1 MCVRVCFKRKHPR
14 KIVWRRRRINN
25 IWRIKQ
31 SFGVFN
37 TERKEFPWKQSLDPI
52 NEFSQSVCHHL
63 ELNNPTNQP
72 AIVKLLLFIIIIV
85 LLLGCSIWVC
95 RSRRHRHRRRRRR
108 LSYHFNCEDFSQ
120 RPSRFRLVSNVYGY
134 CGKFCFPCYWLL
146 VAAPLPHHIS
156 NSFISLFCE
165 FQFLE
170 KSKILKRK

>member
-37 TERKEFPWKQSLDPI
+37 TERKEFPWKQSIDPI
-52 NEFSQSVCHHL
+52 NEFFQSVCRL
-63 ELNNPTNQP
+63 SSFGVKQSNQP

-85 LLLGCSIWVC
+85 LLLGCSNWVC
-95 RSRRHRHRRRRRR
+95 RSRRHRRRRRR
-108 LSYHFNCEDFSQ
+108 LSYHFNCEDFSL

-146 VAAPLPHHIS
+146 VAPKPPPSPYL
-156 NSFISLFCE
+156 
-165 FQFLE
+165 
-170 KSKILKRK
+170 